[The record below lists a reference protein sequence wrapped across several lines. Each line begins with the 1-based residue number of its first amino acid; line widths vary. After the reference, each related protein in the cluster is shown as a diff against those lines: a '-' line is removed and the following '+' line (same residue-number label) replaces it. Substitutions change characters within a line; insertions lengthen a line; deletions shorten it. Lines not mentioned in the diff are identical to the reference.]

1 MIKKTECMNQTDEK
15 LKTFCPLLW
24 RHISANTMGIGV
36 VCCCSFE
43 MLKNDDDKMAFWK
56 DSNSLFSYF
65 NSKSH
70 KKIRLKM
77 LKGERPSHCAY
88 CFSQEDHG
96 VKSLRL
102 QFIDQYQSD
111 LKEMIASTNADG
123 SIDNP
128 KIDYVDMSL
137 GNKCNLKCRM
147 CHPYS
152 SYIIGKDWQKMGK
165 VYDEGIA
172 KRILKDKWYA
182 STSTLKML
190 KEALPDVKVI
200 LSTGGEPMLVKEH
213 LRLLEMIIEEGHAH
227 HIQLRYSSNYVTIPK
242 EILELWKPFQ
252 EVHFY
257 CSIEAYGK
265 LNNYIRY
272 PSKWENL
279 EKSMYFLDNLFHEYD
294 NIKIC
299 IHTTFQAYNVIKIP
313 ELLNYLRYADFK
325 SLHRF
330 PSFIWIKV
338 PKWCSPALFPKKMR
352 YRMADKILETL
363 KRHEDFFLSYNKVH
377 QNWSRNKMQILKGF
391 CQMMKNDNTQERH
404 ICRFIEET
412 KKHDRLRK
420 QSVLDVLP
428 ELEAYF
434 R

>member
-1 MIKKTECMNQTDEK
+1 MEKTDKK
-15 LKTFCPLLW
+15 LKTFCPLPW
-24 RHISANTMGIGV
+24 RLISASPSGIGRI
-36 VCCCSFE
+36 CCEGFE
-43 MLKNDDDKMAFWK
+43 MLKNDKGEWAFWK
-56 DSNSLFSYF
+56 NSGSLYSYF
-65 NSKSH
+65 NT
-70 KKIRLKM
+70 KKYKKTRLQM
-77 LKGERPSHCAY
+77 LKGERPNHCVY
-88 CFSQEDHG
+88 CFNQEDYG
-96 VKSLRL
+96 ARSMRMQL
-102 QFIDQYQSD
+102 IDQYQSD
-111 LKEMIASTNADG
+111 IEKMIINTNTDG
-123 SIDNP
+123 SIDDP
-128 KIDYVDMSL
+128 KIDSIEMDL

-147 CHPYS
+147 CHPYV

-165 VYDEGIA
+165 VYDEDIA
-172 KRILKDKWYA
+172 KRIWEDKWYA
-182 STSTLKML
+182 APNTLKMV
-190 KEALPDVKVI
+190 EEVLPFI
-200 LSTGGEPMLVKEH
+200 RHIAIAGGEPMLIKEH
-213 LRLLEMIIEEGHAH
+213 LKFLEMIIEKGHAS
-227 HIQLRYSSNYVTIPK
+227 HILLMYSSNQTVIPRK
-242 EILELWKPFQ
+242 IVELWKAFQ
-252 EVHFY
+252 KVRFN
-257 CSIEAYGK
+257 CSIEAYGD

-279 EKSMYFLDNLFHEYD
+279 ERNIHFIDDLAHKYG
-294 NIKIC
+294 NIKIH

-325 SLHRF
+325 SLYRF
-330 PSFIWIKV
+330 PHLIWVKI
-338 PKWCSPALFPKKMR
+338 PKWCSPVLFPKKMR
-352 YRMADKILETL
+352 YRVADKILEAL